1 METLRPKHIL
11 VPTDFSDTA
20 TVALEH
26 AASLA
31 THFGSHLSVL
41 YADTFLPPIDAA
53 AVPAFPYA
61 SEIDER
67 VRAAEARLAE
77 YAKKHLPSGL
87 DCDVRVAV
95 DSPVE
100 AILAYTAEAGID
112 WIVMGTHGR
121 SGFRRMIL
129 GSVTEAVIRKSDR
142 PVLAVRESEKAGGGY
157 QRILCPVVY
166 SEEARVAAEYAA
178 VLASKMDGLVTYL
191 LIIDADEE
199 PAPLVGE
206 LDRLRG
212 WVPEKARDNAMYKEL
227 TLSRKRNESII
238 EFARKHRSDLV
249 VIGASQGR
257 FTEETVFGTTPDDIT
272 RHAGCPV
279 LVVNQK
285 CVSAVEPAP
294 AQMPYR
300 S

>member
-1 METLRPKHIL
+1 MEAFRPKHIL
-11 VPTDFSDTA
+11 VPTDFSETA
-20 TVALEH
+20 TVALQH

-41 YADTFLPPIDAA
+41 YADTFLPPIDVA
-53 AVPAFPYA
+53 AVPAFPY
-61 SEIDER
+61 SGEIDER
-67 VRAAEARLAE
+67 VRAAETRLAD
-77 YAKKHLPSGL
+77 YAKKHLPAGL

-100 AILAYTAEAGID
+100 AILSHTSEAGID

-121 SGFRRMIL
+121 SGFKRMIL

-142 PVLAVRESEKAGGGY
+142 PVLAVRETEKSAGAY
-157 QRILCPVVY
+157 QRILCPVTY

-191 LIIDADEE
+191 LITDADEE
-199 PAPLVGE
+199 TIPLVGQ

-212 WVPEKARDNAMYKEL
+212 WVPEKARANALYKEL
-227 TLSRKRNESII
+227 TLSRNRNESII
-238 EFARKHRSDLV
+238 EFAKKHRSDLV

-257 FTEETVFGTTPDDIT
+257 FTEETVFGTTPEDIT
-272 RHAGCPV
+272 RHADCPV

-285 CVSAVEPAP
+285 CVAAVQQAP
-294 AQMPYR
+294 AMI